1 MSWWTTAIYDTCS
14 LITFDKLLQES
25 RSLAR
30 CFPKKLLVLDVSLT
44 ADQMRADTAERLRDL
59 VEICPLP
66 PLADLRLLLTSSS
79 LSKSLSE
86 VDKLLFVT
94 AVHTQRAV
102 VTGDRRL
109 ALALRKRDLQVGN
122 MALVLKELVQTR
134 KLTSTRVES
143 LLQHLAD
150 RKDFV
155 LGTPT
160 PTWNDLRDYTFP
172 D

>member
-25 RSLAR
+25 RSLTR

-94 AVHTQRAV
+94 AVHTQRALSP
-102 VTGDRRL
+102 VT
-109 ALALRKRDLQVGN
+109 ADLPWHCAN
-122 MALVLKELVQTR
+122 EICRWAIWH
-134 KLTSTRVES
+134 S
-143 LLQHLAD
+143 
-150 RKDFV
+150 F
-155 LGTPT
+155 
-160 PTWNDLRDYTFP
+160 
-172 D
+172 